1 MQCDLTADELQLIH
15 TDYHTLV
22 RMVLQLEARVKVLE
36 AQRTLLTLDGAPVEW
51 TLYKTAYKADSKTV
65 EAFADGKPNCT

>member
-36 AQRTLLTLDGAPVEW
+36 AQRTLLTLDGAPCEYSVV
-51 TLYKTAYKADSKTV
+51 S
-65 EAFADGKPNCT
+65 F